1 MDYTLLTYYLNTLI
15 IRFQYNY
22 LNSVIRFVYVP
33 LFVSRIAIVGTKFSK
48 LNFFTFQTRIA
59 ILRLSSSDIIRR
71 FNFYFLRV
79 SIKYNKIL
87 QNDSNYCNA

>member
-48 LNFFTFQTRIA
+48 FNFFTFQTRIA

-71 FNFYFLRV
+71 FNFYFSRV